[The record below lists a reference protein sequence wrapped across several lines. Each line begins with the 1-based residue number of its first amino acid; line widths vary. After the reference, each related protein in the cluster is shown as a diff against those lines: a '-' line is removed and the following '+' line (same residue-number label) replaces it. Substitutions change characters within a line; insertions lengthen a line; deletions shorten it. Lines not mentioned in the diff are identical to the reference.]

1 MRVHDGA
8 HGACCVLRQLTVS
21 LPHTPLSFPCA
32 FLLTVSLYL
41 SRTSLYNNP
50 GIRPRSGEVTAAT
63 HTHTHIH
70 TRPYE
75 EDKERER
82 PMQVLHSLH
91 VPPYPDPYPSLT
103 ESPISPPTSQPPA
116 RSLTCMRP
124 GFLPATPSSR
134 SSSPS
139 RPPRTTLPW
148 FPLSLTCQRRRRQPD
163 QVWWWRSALCG
174 GVESDVEEI
183 SMPTSH
189 NLRPHQPYQA
199 GLASHRVG
207 TFYIIILFLFWFLFY
222 VIQVLLT

>member
-1 MRVHDGA
+1 
-8 HGACCVLRQLTVS
+8 
-21 LPHTPLSFPCA
+21 
-32 FLLTVSLYL
+32 
-41 SRTSLYNNP
+41 
-50 GIRPRSGEVTAAT
+50 
-63 HTHTHIH
+63 
-70 TRPYE
+70 
-75 EDKERER
+75 
-82 PMQVLHSLH
+82 MQVLHSLH

-124 GFLPATPSSR
+124 GFCLPPLPADPR
-134 SSSPS
+134 L
-139 RPPRTTLPW
+139 RPVRHGPL
-148 FPLSLTCQRRRRQPD
+148 FPGFLSLTCQRRRRQPD